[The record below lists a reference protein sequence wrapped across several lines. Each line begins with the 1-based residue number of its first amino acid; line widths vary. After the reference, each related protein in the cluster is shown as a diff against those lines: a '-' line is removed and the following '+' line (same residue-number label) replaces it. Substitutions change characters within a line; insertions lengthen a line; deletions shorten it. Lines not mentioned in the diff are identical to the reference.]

1 MIHAIRRIA
10 LLSCWLLALIG
21 VNAQTTD
28 YTRYADPMIG
38 TGGHGH
44 TFPGAC
50 VPFGMVQL
58 SPDTR
63 LKGWDGCSGYHYSDS
78 VVYGFS
84 HTHLDGTGCS
94 DYGDILLMPTTGAP
108 DMRPK
113 AYRSGFSHLHEKAAP
128 GYYSVK
134 LDKYNILAELTA
146 TERTGF
152 HKYTFTDTA
161 GNIILDL
168 KHRDKVRHA
177 ELHISA
183 DGEISGMRLSSSW
196 ADSQYVFFVM
206 RFSQPFS
213 AYGVTKGGIKHK
225 DVKDISGHALR
236 AWFRLATRK
245 GEPVYVKVG
254 LSPTSIDGAR
264 RNLAAEQPGW
274 DFEEV
279 KEQARTTW
287 NKELGKIE
295 ITSSDTAVLRTFYTA
310 MYHSFISPNLFSD
323 VDGRYRGRDLQV
335 HEGEGGN
342 YYTVFS
348 LWDTYRALHPL
359 YNLIQ
364 RPRNTDMVHTMVTMY
379 RQRGLLPIWEL
390 AGCETFCMTGYHAVP
405 VIADAAMKGISL
417 TDANTAYEAM
427 RHSAMMSHR
436 DMHQYFKWRTP
447 LMLISHLRYVAGWDS
462 YRKYGYIRG
471 AALLGGTAKSLEHAY
486 DDWCVGQMAKKLGK
500 TDDYNMFMQRAG
512 NYRLLLDSTSGF
524 MRPRRKHFIKH
535 FDPYKTSVYYTE
547 GNAWQY
553 AFSVPQDMTGHI
565 RLIGG
570 RARYCTMLDSL
581 FHTTSNMYGLP
592 HPDVAGMIGQYAHG
606 NEPSHM
612 IAYAYDYAAQPWK
625 TQQTTRLIMDSLY
638 TDKPDG
644 LCGNDDC
651 GQMSA
656 WYVFSAMGFYPV
668 CPGSNHYAIGS
679 PKSEKTVLHLD
690 DGKTFT
696 ITAADNSKA
705 NVYIQSALLN
715 GATYTKSYLSY
726 EDVMNGGTLDL
737 KMGPVPN
744 IQWGSADA
752 DVPVTRIE
760 TATHD

>member
-1 MIHAIRRIA
+1 MIHAIRRIV
-10 LLSCWLLALIG
+10 LLSCCLVGLMVG
-21 VNAQTTD
+21 SAQTTTD
-28 YTRYADPMIG
+28 YTRYTDPMIG

-78 VVYGFS
+78 IVYGFS

-94 DYGDILLMPTTGAP
+94 DYGDILLMPTAGKP
-108 DMRPK
+108 DVRPK
-113 AYRSGFSHLHEKAAP
+113 AYRSGFSHRNESAAP
-128 GYYSVK
+128 GYYSVRLYK
-134 LDKYNILAELTA
+134 GNILAELTA
-146 TERTGF
+146 TARTGL
-152 HKYTFTDTA
+152 HKYTFSDTV

-168 KHRDKVRHA
+168 KHRDHVKHA

-183 DGEISGMRLSSSW
+183 DGEVSGMRLSSAW

-206 RFSQPFS
+206 RFSQPFAS
-213 AYGVTKGGIKHK
+213 YGVTKGGIKRKH
-225 DVKDISGHALR
+225 VRDISGHVLR
-236 AWFRLATRK
+236 TWFRFATK
-245 GEPVYVKVG
+245 NGEAVYAKVG

-274 DFEEV
+274 DFDAV
-279 KEQARTTW
+279 RDQARDTW

-295 ITSSDTAVLRTFYTA
+295 FSSSDTAVMRTFYTA
-310 MYHSFISPNLFSD
+310 IYHSFISPNLFCD

-364 RPRNTDMVHTMVTMY
+364 RPRNADMIHTMVTMY

-405 VIADAAMKGISL
+405 VIADAAMKGINIA
-417 TDANTAYEAM
+417 DATTAYEAM
-427 RHSAMMSHR
+427 KHSATMSHR
-436 DMHQYFKWRTP
+436 DLHKYFKWRTP
-447 LMLISHLRYVAGWDS
+447 NMFVSHLRYTAGWDS

-471 AALLGGTAKSLEHAY
+471 AGLLGGTAKSLEHAY
-486 DDWCVGQMAKKLGK
+486 DDWCVAQMAKHVGRM
-500 TDDYNMFMQRAG
+500 DDYTTFMQRGA
-512 NYRLLLDSTSGF
+512 NYRLLLDSASGF
-524 MRPRRKHFIKH
+524 MRPRKKNFIKH
-535 FDPYKTSVYYTE
+535 FDPYKLTVYYTE

-553 AFSVPQDMTGHI
+553 AFPAPQDMSGHI

-570 RARYCTMLDSL
+570 RARFCTLLDSL
-581 FHTTSNMYGLP
+581 FATTSHVYGLP

-606 NEPSHM
+606 NEPSHI

-625 TQQTTRLIMDSLY
+625 TQHAARLIMDSLY
-638 TDKPDG
+638 TDQPDG

-668 CPGSNHYAIGS
+668 CPGSNQYAIGS
-679 PKSEKTVLHLD
+679 PRGDKMVLHLE
-690 DGKTFT
+690 DGKNFT
-696 ITAADNSKA
+696 IIAHDNAKG
-705 NVYIQSALLN
+705 NVYIQSAQLN
-715 GATYTKSYLSY
+715 GSPYTRSYLNY
-726 EDVMNGGTLDL
+726 EEIIKGGTLEL
-737 KMGPVPN
+737 QMGAAPN
-744 IQWGSADA
+744 LQWGTRDA
-752 DVPVTRIE
+752 DVPATRIE
-760 TATHD
+760 